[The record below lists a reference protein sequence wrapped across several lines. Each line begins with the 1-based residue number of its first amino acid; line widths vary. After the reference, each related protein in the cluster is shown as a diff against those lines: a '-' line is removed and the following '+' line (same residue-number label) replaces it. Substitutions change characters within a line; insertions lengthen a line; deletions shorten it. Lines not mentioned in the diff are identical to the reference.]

1 MSQAPLNLEAT
12 TAIES
17 LNSLWVYL
25 AQTPLLWLTITLIVY
40 QLAFMLYSR
49 AKNFPLLNP
58 VLIAVI
64 ALVGLLKLSNTS
76 YEGYFDGAQ
85 FIHFLLGPATVALA
99 IPLYNQFDKLKT
111 IFLPISLSLLVGSS
125 FAIIIAVYTGKLFGL
140 GQESILSLMPKSVTT
155 PIAMGVSEA
164 IGGLP
169 ALTAVLVILTGIIGA
184 MSAPLIFKVFKLK
197 DETTQGFAIGMS
209 SHGIGTARAF
219 AISEEAGAFSGLAM
233 ALNGAMTAL
242 LVPLIARLLGL

>member
-1 MSQAPLNLEAT
+1 MNQPDA
-12 TAIES
+12 

-40 QLAFMLYSR
+40 QSAFMLYSK
-49 AKNFPLLNP
+49 AKQFPLLNP

-64 ALVGLLKLSNTS
+64 VLVLLLKITNTD
-76 YEGYFDGAQ
+76 YQQYFDGAQ
-85 FIHFLLGPATVALA
+85 FVHFLLGPATVALA
-99 IPLYNQFDKLKT
+99 IPLYNQFNKLKQL
-111 IFLPISLSLLVGSS
+111 FLPIGLSLFLGSS
-125 FAIIIAVYTGKLFGL
+125 FSIIIVVYIAKVFGL

-155 PIAMGVSEA
+155 PIAMGVSET

-184 MSAPLIFKVFKLK
+184 MSASFLFNLFRIK
-197 DETTQGFAIGMS
+197 DDSVQGFAIGMS
-209 SHGIGTARAF
+209 AHGIGTATAF

-233 ALNGAMTAL
+233 ALNAAITAL
-242 LVPLIARLLGL
+242 LVPIIVTLLSL